1 MSLPDK
7 ILAKKLKKR
16 ELKKA
21 KLLKEKKAK
30 EIGDNSE
37 DTGTIEGK
45 FGIIEKD
52 SITGTEVPKEESS
65 MEEQNKSIKHKLDED
80 PEQQPKKKKKKK
92 KAKESEN
99 VEAEKSEE
107 TESVVQEENVVDDLD
122 SEKSIPKPSKKKDKS
137 KLLDI

>member
-1 MSLPDK
+1 MG
-7 ILAKKLKKR
+7 KR

-37 DTGTIEGK
+37 DSGTIEGK
-45 FGIIEKD
+45 VGAIPENE
-52 SITGTEVPKEESS
+52 SITETEVPKEESS

-92 KAKESEN
+92 KVKESEN
-99 VEAEKSEE
+99 VEAEKPEE
-107 TESVVQEENVVDDLD
+107 KESVVEEENAIDDLD
-122 SEKSIPKPSKKKDKS
+122 SEKSIPKPS
-137 KLLDI
+137 